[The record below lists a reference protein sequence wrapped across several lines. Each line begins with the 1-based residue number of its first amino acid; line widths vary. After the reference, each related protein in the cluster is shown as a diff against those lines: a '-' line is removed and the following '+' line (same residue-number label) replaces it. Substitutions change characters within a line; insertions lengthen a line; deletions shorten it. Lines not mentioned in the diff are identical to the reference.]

1 MHVGLAGTGATVW
14 VCARISPGARKVKIS
29 FPLRRR
35 RLLGQS
41 RAPWRYARCVTC
53 VQLYTTLKTTHRAKL
68 NTQEIVLDNKAIS
81 PTHQSLN
88 APMGRPHQT
97 LGCGYVRVMETEAR
111 LEEGEASPR
120 GHVAASRVTRD
131 IPGSR
136 WPPGHPGAG
145 HSTDT
150 LILTRMGRI

>member
-1 MHVGLAGTGATVW
+1 MHVGLAGTGATVR

-68 NTQEIVLDNKAIS
+68 NTQEIVLDNKA
-81 PTHQSLN
+81 HQSLN
-88 APMGRPHQT
+88 APMGRPSDSR
-97 LGCGYVRVMETEAR
+97 LRLCVRVMETEAR

-131 IPGSR
+131 IPVSR